1 MAIVHGRGEHDRRHG
16 EPAVA
21 SHSPHGFVPRE
32 STKITSMSFDVVI
45 QGGTVYDGTGSPGVT
60 ADVAIVGDTVARIG
74 TLDEVDV
81 AAAGTV
87 VDATGLAVA
96 PGFIN
101 VLSHSYVSLIEDP
114 RSLSELTQGVTTQL
128 MGEGTSMGPI
138 PEQSRA
144 QLAGWFGGEIPWES
158 LREYLVHL
166 EQKGV
171 SQNVASLVGATTMR
185 ILGAGYDDRPMTP
198 SELDRVK
205 GVLADEMADGA
216 MGIGSALIYAPG
228 FYASTEEL
236 VELAKVASAHRGKYF
251 SHLRSEGDRWEQG
264 IEELL
269 RISREGEVPA
279 EVWHIKA
286 AGRHNWHKMDSVLDL
301 LQRARDAG
309 EPISANLYPYT
320 AGGTSLAACVPPRY
334 AMGGAAVL
342 RGRLTDAS
350 VRQEIAA
357 AIATELDAGWEN
369 LYLASGGATGI
380 YMTSAR
386 AIDRADE
393 AGVAEASALE
403 GRTLADYA
411 SSAGRDPIDAA
422 LDLLERVEIGC
433 MYFIIDEANIAKAVA
448 RPWISV
454 GSDSASQ
461 AAEPPASDTPTHPR
475 AYGTFARFLGH
486 YCRDLGLAS
495 FSEGISR
502 MSGLPAATLEL
513 DRRGQLRPDW
523 FADVV
528 VFDPDDFIDTA
539 TYEDPHQYAVGMRHV
554 FVNGAHTL
562 RDGAHTGTFAGRA
575 LAGPGRR

>member
-1 MAIVHGRGEHDRRHG
+1 
-16 EPAVA
+16 
-21 SHSPHGFVPRE
+21 
-32 STKITSMSFDVVI
+32 MSFDVVI
-45 QGGTVYDGTGSPGVT
+45 RGGAVYDGTGAPAIA
-60 ADVAIVGDTVARIG
+60 ADLAIAGDTIARIG
-74 TLDEVDV
+74 TLDEDDV

-101 VLSHSYVSLIEDP
+101 VLSHSYLSLLQDP

-138 PEQSRA
+138 PDQSRA
-144 QLAGWFGGEIPWES
+144 QLAGWLGGEIPWES
-158 LREYLVHL
+158 LREFLVHL

-185 ILGAGYDDRPMTP
+185 ILGAGYDDRPMTS

-228 FYASTEEL
+228 FYASTDEL
-236 VELAKVASAHRGKYF
+236 IELAKVAGAYRGKYF
-251 SHLRSEGDRWEQG
+251 SHLRSEGDRWEEA

-269 RISREGEVPA
+269 RISREGALPA

-286 AGRHNWHKMDSVLDL
+286 MGRYNWPKMDPMLDV

-309 EPISANLYPYT
+309 EPISADFYPYT

-334 AMGGAAVL
+334 AMGGADGL
-342 RGRLTDAS
+342 RARLADAS
-350 VRQEIAA
+350 VRKEIAD

-369 LYLASGGATGI
+369 LYLASGGAAGI
-380 YMTSAR
+380 YMASVR
-386 AIDRADE
+386 PIDPADD
-393 AGVAEASALE
+393 AAVAEASSLK
-403 GRTLADYA
+403 GRTLADHA
-411 SSAGRDPIDAA
+411 SSVGRDPIDAA
-422 LDLLERVEIGC
+422 LDLLGRLEIGC
-433 MYFIIDEANIAKAVA
+433 MYFIIDEANIAKVVA

-461 AAEPPASDTPTHPR
+461 PAEPPFSDMPTHPR
-475 AYGTFARFLGH
+475 GYGTFARFLGH
-486 YCRDLGLAS
+486 YCRNLGLAS
-495 FSEGISR
+495 LSEGINR
-502 MSGLPAATLEL
+502 MSGLPATMLEL

-539 TYEDPHQYAVGMRHV
+539 TYDNPHRYAVGMRHV

-575 LAGPGRR
+575 LAGPGRRTR